1 MFTSLRA
8 EAPPSTDPARP
19 AVGRCVFS
27 PQCCPLATSSS
38 PGPGPPPRVRLIAFW
53 HGPRAA
59 GRCRG
64 GLGSWRPRR
73 RMMLGGGRPGS
84 IPVASGRG
92 GLRTLPS
99 GTRAIQGPGPES
111 AGLPWQGR
119 VGAWI
124 STSEWPCPALR
135 GARCVAV
142 QARALA
148 ELAHAFS
155 TKLAASRAGRLRAP
169 LAHSSSSVRT
179 QALATRVP
187 RH

>member
-19 AVGRCVFS
+19 AVGRCVSS
-27 PQCCPLATSSS
+27 PQSAHWRLQV
-38 PGPGPPPRVRLIAFW
+38 PPARARRRGRGRSLSDTA
-53 HGPRAA
+53 PRAA

-73 RMMLGGGRPGS
+73 RMMLGGGRPG
-84 IPVASGRG
+84 PVPVTSGRG

-99 GTRAIQGPGPES
+99 GTRAIHDPGPES

>member
-19 AVGRCVFS
+19 AVGRCVS
-27 PQCCPLATSSS
+27 SPLATSSS
-38 PGPGPPPRVRLIAFW
+38 PGPGPPPRARPIAFW

-59 GRCRG
+59 GRCHS

-73 RMMLGGGRPGS
+73 RMMLGGGRPG
-84 IPVASGRG
+84 PVPVTGTSWRG
-92 GLRTLPS
+92 GLRALPS
-99 GTRAIQGPGPES
+99 GTRAIHDPGPES

-142 QARALA
+142 QAMALA